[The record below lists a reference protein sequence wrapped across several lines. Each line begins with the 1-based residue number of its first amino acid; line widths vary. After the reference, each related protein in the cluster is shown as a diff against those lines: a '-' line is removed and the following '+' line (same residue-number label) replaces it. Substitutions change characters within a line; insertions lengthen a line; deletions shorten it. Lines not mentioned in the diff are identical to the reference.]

1 MTALVSSAGR
11 VRALP
16 IWRATGIRDFRLLW
30 ASEAVSVLGDQFHF
44 VALSWLVISLTGS
57 GLALGT
63 VLIAVGVPR
72 AILLVPMG
80 VVADR
85 RSPRTLMLVAH
96 LTRGAI
102 VAVIAVLVAT
112 GLASIPVLAGLGALF
127 GAVDAVYMPAQQA
140 FLPRAVGPDRLPSAN
155 ALLQGTLQLASIAGP
170 PVAGVAI
177 AIVGTGTAFAVDAA
191 SFVIA
196 GALIALIS
204 GGALVAARTAA
215 SPSASP
221 FASPSAGAAAEA
233 TAAEATAPE
242 PAGTAAAPPESF
254 VDALRG
260 GVRYVLADPGIRL
273 MMLLS
278 LVLNF
283 AVNGPAAVGMAWLAE
298 RRFDA
303 GPTGLG
309 FMAAGWAAGA
319 LAGTIT
325 AGNVRLERQGRIVL
339 ACITVS
345 GLAMAAVGV
354 LGWLPAVVAALAVMG
369 VAIGYVN
376 VVAISW
382 LQARVEL
389 DMLGRV
395 MSLAMLMGFGITP
408 LSIGLA
414 GALIDID
421 ATALF
426 VGAGVLVLATV
437 LLALALRFPA
447 MLDGPARTPAPAHA
461 PDARDAAE
469 ARLSG

>member
-80 VVADR
+80 VIADR
-85 RSPRTLMLVAH
+85 RSPRTLMLAAH
-96 LTRGAI
+96 LARGAI

-112 GLASIPVLAGLGALF
+112 GLASIPVLAALGALF
-127 GAVDAVYMPAQQA
+127 GAVDAAYLPAQQA

-170 PVAGVAI
+170 PVAGFAI

-191 SFVIA
+191 SFAIA
-196 GALIALIS
+196 A
-204 GGALVAARTAA
+204 ALVALITGGAVAVAGKAAGSGTSAPDAATATDV
-215 SPSASP
+215 ST
-221 FASPSAGAAAEA
+221 GAAA
-233 TAAEATAPE
+233 T
-242 PAGTAAAPPESF
+242 PPESF
-254 VDALRG
+254 ADALRG

-325 AGNVRLERQGRIVL
+325 AGNVRLERQGGVVL
-339 ACITVS
+339 ACIAVS
-345 GLAMAAVGV
+345 GVAMAAVGV
-354 LGWLPAVVAALAVMG
+354 LGWLPAVVVSLAVMG

-408 LSIGLA
+408 LSIGIA
-414 GALIDID
+414 GALIDVD

-426 VGAGVLVLATV
+426 VGAGGLVLATV
-437 LLALALRFPA
+437 VLALALRFPA
-447 MLDGPARTPAPAHA
+447 MLDGPARVPAPTADDA
-461 PDARDAAE
+461 PEPAE
-469 ARLSG
+469 APVSG

>member
-1 MTALVSSAGR
+1 
-11 VRALP
+11 
-16 IWRATGIRDFRLLW
+16 
-30 ASEAVSVLGDQFHF
+30 
-44 VALSWLVISLTGS
+44 
-57 GLALGT
+57 
-63 VLIAVGVPR
+63 
-72 AILLVPMG
+72 
-80 VVADR
+80 
-85 RSPRTLMLVAH
+85 
-96 LTRGAI
+96 
-102 VAVIAVLVAT
+102 
-112 GLASIPVLAGLGALF
+112 VLAALGALF

-204 GGALVAARTAA
+204 GGALVAARTAV
-215 SPSASP
+215 
-221 FASPSAGAAAEA
+221 SPSAGAEGVRASTG
-233 TAAEATAPE
+233 TAPAATAPE
-242 PAGTAAAPPESF
+242 PTGMAATPPESF

-354 LGWLPAVVAALAVMG
+354 LGWLPAVVVALAVMG

-389 DMLGRV
+389 EMLGRV

-426 VGAGVLVLATV
+426 VGAGGLVLATV
-437 LLALALRFPA
+437 VLALALRFPA
-447 MLDGPARTPAPAHA
+447 MLDGPARVPAPAGDA
-461 PDARDAAE
+461 PDALHTADAPGTPDTAE
-469 ARLSG
+469 APVSG

>member
-16 IWRATGIRDFRLLW
+16 IWRATGVRDFRLLW

-80 VVADR
+80 VIADR
-85 RSPRTLMLVAH
+85 RSPRTLMLAAH
-96 LTRGAI
+96 LARGAI

-112 GLASIPVLAGLGALF
+112 GLASIPVLAALGALF

-196 GALIALIS
+196 A
-204 GGALVAARTAA
+204 ALVALITGGAVAVASQAA
-215 SPSASP
+215 GAGTSASD
-221 FASPSAGAAAEA
+221 AA
-233 TAAEATAPE
+233 T
-242 PAGTAAAPPESF
+242 PESF

-319 LAGTIT
+319 LVGTIT

-345 GLAMAAVGV
+345 GVAMAGVGV
-354 LGWLPAVVAALAVMG
+354 LGWLPAVVVALAVMG

-414 GALIDID
+414 GALIDVD

-426 VGAGVLVLATV
+426 VGAGGLVLATV
-437 LLALALRFPA
+437 ALALALRFPA
-447 MLDGPARTPAPAHA
+447 MLDGPARVPAPVADA
-461 PDARDAAE
+461 PDALHIGEALDVPDTAE
-469 ARLSG
+469 APVSG